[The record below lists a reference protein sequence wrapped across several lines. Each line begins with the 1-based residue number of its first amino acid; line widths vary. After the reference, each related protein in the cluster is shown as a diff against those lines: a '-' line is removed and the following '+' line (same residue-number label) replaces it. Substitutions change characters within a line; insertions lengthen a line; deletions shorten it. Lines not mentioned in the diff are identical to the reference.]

1 MSGRQVSKV
10 VWASGVRASHVPGVR
25 CPKCIGRQVSRRQ
38 MSRRQM
44 SKLQFG
50 GKGPGVTCHRRQ
62 VSIEDGA
69 LSVSA
74 SLVHVIGVR
83 CQSLFYI
90 KCLGV
95 GCPKSIRGRKSGHRC
110 LGVRSTGVKRV
121 PPVSPTYFVTT

>member
-1 MSGRQVSKV
+1 MCL
-10 VWASGVRASHVPGVR
+10 GVTCPGVR
-25 CPKCIGRQVSRRQ
+25 CPNYNLGV
-38 MSRRQM
+38 
-44 SKLQFG
+44 
-50 GKGPGVTCHRRQ
+50 KGPGVTCHRRQ

-90 KCLGV
+90 KCPGV
-95 GCPKSIRGRKSGHRC
+95 GYPKSIRGQKSGHRC

-121 PPVSPTYFVTT
+121 PPGHNVLFTEEALFRQLEWK

>member
-1 MSGRQVSKV
+1 MVQNLGFVEVDKIMDDNIRSPKIVLGIMCL
-10 VWASGVRASHVPGVR
+10 GVTCPGVR
-25 CPKCIGRQVSRRQ
+25 CPNYNLGV
-38 MSRRQM
+38 
-44 SKLQFG
+44 
-50 GKGPGVTCHRRQ
+50 KGPGVTCHGCQ

-90 KCLGV
+90 KCPGI
-95 GCPKSIRGRKSGHRC
+95 GYPKSIRGRKSGHRC

-121 PPVSPTYFVTT
+121 PPHFALC